1 MTITETIA
9 TFPSTFGLRGFPGK
23 VFSISE
29 RASYESP
36 FGSGKFML
44 YTSLDGQ
51 DFAKATP
58 DELRSQLVELE
69 DEPPGFDDIAA
80 DWAGE
85 DDYDRQQARLER
97 LWRTG
102 E

>member
-1 MTITETIA
+1 MTKTDLIA
-9 TFPSTFGLRGFPGK
+9 TFPKTFGLRGFPGK

-29 RASYESP
+29 SASYESP

-44 YTSLDGQ
+44 YTSLDGR

-58 DELRSQLVELE
+58 DELRGQLVELE
-69 DEPPGFDDIAA
+69 DEPPMPDPE

>member
-9 TFPSTFGLRGFPGK
+9 TFPKTFGLRGFPGK

-36 FGSGKFML
+36 FGSGQFML
-44 YTSLDGQ
+44 YTTLEGR

-58 DELRSQLVELE
+58 EELREQLVDLE
-69 DEPPGFDDIAA
+69 PEEP